1 MTLAQ
6 SYRGSATQSVGASPL
21 LNKAWHMLPPPDF
34 KRWSLVEPRACD
46 PRLVEH
52 LPGILSRESYS
63 QTIPTLKVSAWALLS
78 KAMER
83 GCLGRFKVLDLLV
96 LLLFSP
102 FETGM
107 SVLCLSQCCML

>member
-6 SYRGSATQSVGASPL
+6 SYTGSATQSVGASPL

-52 LPGILSRESYS
+52 LPGILSLEELQSDNSNPES
-63 QTIPTLKVSAWALLS
+63 VRMGSAQQSHGA
-78 KAMER
+78 
-83 GCLGRFKVLDLLV
+83 
-96 LLLFSP
+96 
-102 FETGM
+102 GM
-107 SVLCLSQCCML
+107 PGEV